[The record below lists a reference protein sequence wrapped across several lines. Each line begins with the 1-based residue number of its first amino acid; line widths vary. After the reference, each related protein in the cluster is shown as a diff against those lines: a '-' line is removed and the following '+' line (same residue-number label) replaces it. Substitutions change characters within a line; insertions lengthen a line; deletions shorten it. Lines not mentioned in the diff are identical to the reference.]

1 VLAYSP
7 SSGTFVPLTDVLGST
22 IGLVNSSGTIAT
34 KWAYEP
40 FGVPTSSGQSSNYPY
55 LFAGMEY
62 DPTGLYHTLA
72 RYYSP
77 RLQRFT
83 QEDPLQF
90 GGGDINLLAYVGN
103 DPVNLADPLGMDV
116 PGVFAAF
123 GYCMYGFAGDAG
135 ALSSGASLSAL
146 VAATVDLPNNG
157 FGRASLAFSAAGEF
171 AAGSTANGSIGVGS
185 LGGMAGVQGGVPGA
199 TPFSGSAPTGS
210 IGAAGISQGT
220 IAYTQQVA
228 FRMPVPNVPKDFSG
242 SPGEG
247 WEKIGPNW
255 WHPRNKWSLHPDPHH
270 PPPIGPHWDWH
281 RRDAPKML
289 LRWLGD
295 ELQYFDAEVLEWFPS
310 DLLPLE

>member
-1 VLAYSP
+1 LYDAFGRRESFDDLGVVESYLYDAMQAVQTSNALQNFFTTPDGEVLVYSP

-90 GGGDINLLAYVGN
+90 GGGDINLFAYVGN

-146 VAATVDLPNNG
+146 VATTVDLPNNG
-157 FGRASLAFSAAGEF
+157 FGRASLAFSGRVLPIRLLAGGADHQSFAEF
-171 AAGSTANGSIGVGS
+171 FHHSRRRG
-185 LGGMAGVQGGVPGA
+185 AGVFAQLRHFCAIDGRLGFHDRPRE
-199 TPFSGSAPTGS
+199 F
-210 IGAAGISQGT
+210 
-220 IAYTQQVA
+220 
-228 FRMPVPNVPKDFSG
+228 FRQHS
-242 SPGEG
+242 
-247 WEKIGPNW
+247 
-255 WHPRNKWSLHPDPHH
+255 H
-270 PPPIGPHWDWH
+270 
-281 RRDAPKML
+281 KME
-289 LRWLGD
+289 LRAVRCA
-295 ELQYFDAEVLEWFPS
+295 DAERQ
-310 DLLPLE
+310 